1 MSRRKTS
8 KKVKAEVER
17 YGLYG
22 FPPISKRSK
31 KILTMNEI
39 LDPSIRSKANVKQ
52 KKKSSKK

>member
-8 KKVKAEVER
+8 KKQVKAEVER

-31 KILTMNEI
+31 KILTMSEI
-39 LDPSIRSKANVKQ
+39 LDTNIRSKANI